1 MYQAENRGSVTIQY
15 VSSTISKV
23 FGISEIVNSK
33 LTVTHRV
40 FVHLFFMTLDHEQEC
55 YIKTASEYVYQINLK
70 LKNT

>member
-1 MYQAENRGSVTIQY
+1 MYQAENRGSVIIQY
-15 VSSTISKV
+15 VSSAISKV

-55 YIKTASEYVYQINLK
+55 YIKTASEYVCKITIKIGKQ
-70 LKNT
+70 